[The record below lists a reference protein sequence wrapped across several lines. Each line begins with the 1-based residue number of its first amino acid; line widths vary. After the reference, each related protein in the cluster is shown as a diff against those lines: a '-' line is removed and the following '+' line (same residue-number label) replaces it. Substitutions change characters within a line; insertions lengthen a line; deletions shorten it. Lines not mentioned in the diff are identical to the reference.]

1 MEGVWPEREG
11 SYGTT
16 RDNGYLGAS
25 SILAAELWTLI
36 HGLKLVWTKGV
47 RKLIADI
54 DSLQAYT
61 ELRRPMHDCS
71 RYTNLVKEC
80 QELLN
85 CDWIVKVQ
93 HIYRE
98 GNNAT
103 DYLPDLSRTLNDTD
117 YKEWRIPPLGLERI
131 VMARI

>member
-1 MEGVWPEREG
+1 MKDGRSLAGEKGLLRDHERQWISG
-11 SYGTT
+11 C
-16 RDNGYLGAS
+16 RLH
-25 SILAAELWTLI
+25 LAPELWTLI

-71 RYTNLVKEC
+71 RYTNLVKEG

-103 DYLPDLSRTLNDTD
+103 DYLPDLSRTLND
-117 YKEWRIPPLGLERI
+117 RL
-131 VMARI
+131 